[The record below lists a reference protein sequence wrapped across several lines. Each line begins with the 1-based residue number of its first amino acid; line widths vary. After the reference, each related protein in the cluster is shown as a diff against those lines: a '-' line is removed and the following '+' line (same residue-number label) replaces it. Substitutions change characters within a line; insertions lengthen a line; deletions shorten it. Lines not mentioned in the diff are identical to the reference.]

1 MVVSV
6 QGGLLGLQ
14 VAPLYLWAVQVDHRQ
29 WAAWHLNLQE
39 LRCTYCQ
46 VAALVL
52 HLGPTRC
59 QSNPVTQEV
68 SQAEEGLRGK
78 GNNSKNKTRVK
89 QTHTT

>member
-46 VAALVL
+46 VGA
-52 HLGPTRC
+52 LGPHSGQTCC
-59 QSNPVTQEV
+59 QSNPGRKEV
-68 SQAEEGLRGK
+68 RRVEGFGGRRYYK
-78 GNNSKNKTRVK
+78 ANKTRVK